1 MDIPTREE
9 CLALIARYE
18 MPSHI
23 VRHSKL
29 VTKVALLVASRL
41 NRAGQHLDLA
51 LVEAGALL
59 HDITKGASIETLE
72 NHAQTGGELVS
83 SLGYPAVA
91 DIIRQHV
98 SLDVDVGTTG
108 DVAEEEIV
116 NYADKRVKHE
126 EIVDLAERFRDIE
139 ERYASKIPS
148 LRYRLRE
155 GFVRMEAIERKLF
168 APLNI
173 DPEDVA
179 DILS

>member
-1 MDIPTREE
+1 MDTPTREE
-9 CLALIARYE
+9 CLELIARYE
-18 MPSHI
+18 MPPHI

-29 VTKVALLVASRL
+29 VTKVALSIAIRL

-59 HDITKGASIETLE
+59 HDITKGASIETQE
-72 NHAQTGGELVS
+72 NHAQTGGELLS

-91 DIIRQHV
+91 DIVRQHV
-98 SLDVDVGTTG
+98 SLDVDVAPSGPVG
-108 DVAEEEIV
+108 EEEVV

-126 EIVDLAERFRDIE
+126 QIVDLAERFRDIE
-139 ERYASKIPS
+139 ERYAARIPG
-148 LRYRLRE
+148 LRYRLRA

-173 DPEDVA
+173 APEDVA

>member
-1 MDIPTREE
+1 LRIPTRQQ
-9 CLALIARYE
+9 CLEIISRYE
-18 MPSHI
+18 MPPHI

-29 VTKVALLVASRL
+29 VTKVALLIATHL
-41 NRAGQHLDLA
+41 NRSGQNLDLA

-59 HDITKGASIETLE
+59 HDITKQMSIEHHE
-72 NHAQTGGELVS
+72 NHAETGGELLS

-91 DIIRQHV
+91 NIIRQHV
-98 SLDVDVGTTG
+98 TLDRELGTSE
-108 DVAEEEIV
+108 VIAEEVVV

-139 ERYASKIPS
+139 ERYAWRIPG
-148 LRYRLRE
+148 LRGRLRV

-168 APLNI
+168 APLPI

-179 DILS
+179 DMLL